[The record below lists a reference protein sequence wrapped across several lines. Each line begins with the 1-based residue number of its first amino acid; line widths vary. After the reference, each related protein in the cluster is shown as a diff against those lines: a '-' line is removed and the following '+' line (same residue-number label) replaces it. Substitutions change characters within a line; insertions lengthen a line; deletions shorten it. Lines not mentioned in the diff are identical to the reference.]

1 MEDIQKLRKKID
13 EIDEHMLRLLG
24 ERSRNLQVDRLT
36 EERQWLTNNRHH
48 RENEVYSNIKS
59 KAPDFGL
66 EPEQV
71 EAVFRQIV
79 IMCSNIQELKEKNR
93 MRQQQSLCFM
103 R

>member
-13 EIDEHMLRLLG
+13 EIDEHILRLLG
-24 ERSRNLQVDRLT
+24 ERSEICRSIGLLKKDNALPITDTL
-36 EERQWLTNNRHH
+36 

-79 IMCSNIQELKEKNR
+79 NMCSNIQELKEKTE
-93 MRQQQSLCFM
+93 
-103 R
+103 